1 MGTFIFQAL
10 SAFCQLSNQI
20 ISNRLIQLNSSQYV
34 TASVAPLQVFQSQ
47 TQAFISQFISSIT
60 NDFLLS
66 ISTIRNTTQSNNLLT
81 GQLTNYYLVRQSNN
95 YVYSSSSSYGN
106 CSCATSAIC
115 GYESPI
121 YDLKTSNALFIV
133 PGIYTGCYIIEALLQ
148 SNLQCFYNQ
157 TCINKIQS
165 YFTKYLSMNLT
176 TLDVSLLVQ
185 FHMNSKIQE
194 LVDNLMV
201 EEWNNSTGYDG
212 YYREC
217 QPSKCSYTYQTKNDL
232 NSSQYVTASVAPLQ
246 VFQSQTQAFIS
257 QFISSIT
264 NDFLLSIS
272 TIRNTTQS
280 NNLLT
285 GQLTNYYL
293 VRQSNNYVY
302 SSSSSYGNCSC
313 ATSAICG
320 YESPIYD
327 LKTSNALFIVPGI
340 YTGCYI
346 IEALLQSNLQCF
358 YNQTCINK
366 IQSYF
371 TKYLSMNLTTL
382 DVSLLVQFH
391 MNSKIQE
398 LVDNLMVEEW
408 NNSTGYDG
416 YYRECQPSK
425 CSYTYQTKNDC
436 NAEETSNAPYLL
448 PIIIQSSSQSLST
461 PETLGGLRS

>member
-20 ISNRLIQLNSSQYV
+20 ISNRLIQ
-34 TASVAPLQVFQSQ
+34 
-47 TQAFISQFISSIT
+47 
-60 NDFLLS
+60 
-66 ISTIRNTTQSNNLLT
+66 
-81 GQLTNYYLVRQSNN
+81 
-95 YVYSSSSSYGN
+95 
-106 CSCATSAIC
+106 
-115 GYESPI
+115 
-121 YDLKTSNALFIV
+121 
-133 PGIYTGCYIIEALLQ
+133 
-148 SNLQCFYNQ
+148 
-157 TCINKIQS
+157 
-165 YFTKYLSMNLT
+165 
-176 TLDVSLLVQ
+176 
-185 FHMNSKIQE
+185 
-194 LVDNLMV
+194 
-201 EEWNNSTGYDG
+201 
-212 YYREC
+212 
-217 QPSKCSYTYQTKNDL
+217 L